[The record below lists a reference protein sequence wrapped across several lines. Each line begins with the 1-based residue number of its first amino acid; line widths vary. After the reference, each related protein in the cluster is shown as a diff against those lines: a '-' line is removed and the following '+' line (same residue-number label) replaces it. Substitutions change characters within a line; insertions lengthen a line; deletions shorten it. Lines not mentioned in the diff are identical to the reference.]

1 MNSKYTTDPRPDSEK
16 LRSEQLREE
25 VLQDIHKVNNDM
37 DAIIGR
43 LTPGQLLDDAIY
55 SHGSKNPND
64 TFEYLKSNPLG
75 TTLITLGALCL
86 MEDEQ
91 HQSYGK
97 KIMNKAQEL
106 TEENLHKAQ
115 DQIHSKVHQAQ
126 DKMHDIQHRVQDKI
140 QTAKHKKESV
150 GFEDVGLGEG
160 MDVEGIGS
168 KVRHTKDQVSA
179 RIQDTRERF
188 REELLTT
195 ERKIKG
201 RAEETIERAK
211 HLDPMTYLAL
221 GAGLGTITGAALPV
235 SDKENEFI
243 SSHFESEFSEFRND
257 LEFAI
262 NKSVNI
268 LKNEIIGGLT
278 ETNIRLF

>member
-16 LRSEQLREE
+16 MKSEKIREE
-25 VLQDIHKVNNDM
+25 VLEDIHKVNNDM
-37 DAIIGR
+37 DNIIHR
-43 LTPGQLLDDAIY
+43 LTPGQILDDAIY
-55 SHGSKNPND
+55 SHGSKNPSD

-97 KIMNKAQEL
+97 KIMNKAQEM
-106 TEENLHKAQ
+106 TEDQLHKAKG
-115 DQIHSKVHQAQ
+115 QIQSKVHQAQ
-126 DKMHDIQHRVQDKI
+126 DKMQDIQHRVQDKI
-140 QTAKHKKESV
+140 HTAKHKKESV

-168 KVRHTKDQVSA
+168 KYQSAKEQVNA
-179 RIQDTRERF
+179 KIQDAKDKF

-211 HLDPMTYLAL
+211 HLEPMTYLAL

-235 SDKENEFI
+235 SDRENEFI